1 MTIRADA
8 TRGKSEGRRELAKAG
23 VLEDQRRADIDRM
36 TARVLPRLAAAD
48 EKTMSGAK
56 LRKTMRDVSRE
67 LFDATMAVLADES
80 RIVATEIEYRGQTGW
95 KYTLIEDD

>member
-56 LRKTMRDVSRE
+56 LRKTHARRE
-67 LFDATMAVLADES
+67 PGTV
-80 RIVATEIEYRGQTGW
+80 
-95 KYTLIEDD
+95 